1 MGCEV
6 AQCVC
11 LTDRD
16 SVPHLSVGPRCRI
29 YIRGCRPV
37 ERGLPGAG
45 YSRRRL
51 MPSEPGHYIAVLTPN
66 IWRMRQP
73 FAVHL
78 RIDGCCCCC
87 RLPNEAIL
95 SFSGFFWNSSRHCR
109 MLLFC
114 FVPVK
119 WAATPRGTTTQEV
132 RKDVSDDAS
141 TDNNVSQSL
150 AEHKE

>member
-1 MGCEV
+1 MDV
-6 AQCVC
+6 
-11 LTDRD
+11 
-16 SVPHLSVGPRCRI
+16 
-29 YIRGCRPV
+29 RPV

-95 SFSGFFWNSSRHCR
+95 SFSGFFLEQLPPLQDASF
-109 MLLFC
+109 LFC
-114 FVPVK
+114 PC
-119 WAATPRGTTTQEV
+119 EV
-132 RKDVSDDAS
+132 GGDTARHDH
-141 TDNNVSQSL
+141 TRRT
-150 AEHKE
+150 

>member
-1 MGCEV
+1 
-6 AQCVC
+6 
-11 LTDRD
+11 
-16 SVPHLSVGPRCRI
+16 
-29 YIRGCRPV
+29 
-37 ERGLPGAG
+37 
-45 YSRRRL
+45 

-95 SFSGFFWNSSRHCR
+95 SFSGFFWNSSRHR
-109 MLLFC
+109 RVLLFC